1 MILSHKEKRESNYLS
16 PDYHGFFSSSHFK
29 ENLFRKLQTN
39 TKIKV
44 TLSFKYKTKIN
55 YFLCFPNLFLV
66 FQLMVY
72 NDGELVN
79 GCPYYFRVLPPLTKI
94 KSPGMD
100 PCAIGSIVEVLV
112 NSYGTC
118 FW

>member
-1 MILSHKEKRESNYLS
+1 
-16 PDYHGFFSSSHFK
+16 
-29 ENLFRKLQTN
+29 
-39 TKIKV
+39 
-44 TLSFKYKTKIN
+44 
-55 YFLCFPNLFLV
+55 
-66 FQLMVY
+66 MVY

-112 NSYGTC
+112 NSYGMRFYTAIRKNPFSTNKVRMSELC
-118 FW
+118 V

>member
-1 MILSHKEKRESNYLS
+1 
-16 PDYHGFFSSSHFK
+16 
-29 ENLFRKLQTN
+29 
-39 TKIKV
+39 
-44 TLSFKYKTKIN
+44 
-55 YFLCFPNLFLV
+55 
-66 FQLMVY
+66 MVY

-112 NSYGTC
+112 NSYGMYC
-118 FW
+118 QRQVKGFPFELINFLFRN

>member
-1 MILSHKEKRESNYLS
+1 
-16 PDYHGFFSSSHFK
+16 
-29 ENLFRKLQTN
+29 
-39 TKIKV
+39 
-44 TLSFKYKTKIN
+44 
-55 YFLCFPNLFLV
+55 
-66 FQLMVY
+66 MVY

-112 NSYGTC
+112 NSYGMESLARCYQVYILFSFLSLSLRYKSRRNRRNRLVSDWQRSALSGKGERRRSHGYFST
-118 FW
+118 

>member
-1 MILSHKEKRESNYLS
+1 
-16 PDYHGFFSSSHFK
+16 
-29 ENLFRKLQTN
+29 
-39 TKIKV
+39 
-44 TLSFKYKTKIN
+44 
-55 YFLCFPNLFLV
+55 
-66 FQLMVY
+66 MVY

-112 NSYGTC
+112 NSYGKKFCIILTQYIKLY
-118 FW
+118 FINLKYYF

>member
-1 MILSHKEKRESNYLS
+1 MC
-16 PDYHGFFSSSHFK
+16 
-29 ENLFRKLQTN
+29 Q
-39 TKIKV
+39 
-44 TLSFKYKTKIN
+44 LSFMLSK
-55 YFLCFPNLFLV
+55 LLFDFFFF

-112 NSYGTC
+112 NSYGKLSKNYNIY
-118 FW
+118 

>member
-1 MILSHKEKRESNYLS
+1 
-16 PDYHGFFSSSHFK
+16 
-29 ENLFRKLQTN
+29 
-39 TKIKV
+39 
-44 TLSFKYKTKIN
+44 
-55 YFLCFPNLFLV
+55 
-66 FQLMVY
+66 MVY

-79 GCPYYFRVLPPLTKI
+79 GCPYYFRVLPPLTRI

-118 FW
+118 LRTRTRESVPPRAFRNVDDFYDFSIEIYFRN

>member
-1 MILSHKEKRESNYLS
+1 MYEVL
-16 PDYHGFFSSSHFK
+16 FSMFL
-29 ENLFRKLQTN
+29 N
-39 TKIKV
+39 
-44 TLSFKYKTKIN
+44 SF
-55 YFLCFPNLFLV
+55 LA

-112 NSYGTC
+112 NSYGTSFRYEKIRFQRTKSEC
-118 FW
+118 WNSAFRN

>member
-1 MILSHKEKRESNYLS
+1 MSSISSNFMFHRAISNAAFVAL
-16 PDYHGFFSSSHFK
+16 
-29 ENLFRKLQTN
+29 LL
-39 TKIKV
+39 
-44 TLSFKYKTKIN
+44 
-55 YFLCFPNLFLV
+55 
-66 FQLMVY
+66 QLMVY

-112 NSYGTC
+112 NSYGT
-118 FW
+118 

>member
-1 MILSHKEKRESNYLS
+1 MEREPLFQPKLECIRFEVYETRFYLS
-16 PDYHGFFSSSHFK
+16 LNFVLIFCNF
-29 ENLFRKLQTN
+29 
-39 TKIKV
+39 
-44 TLSFKYKTKIN
+44 
-55 YFLCFPNLFLV
+55 

-112 NSYGTC
+112 NSYG
-118 FW
+118 

>member
-1 MILSHKEKRESNYLS
+1 ML
-16 PDYHGFFSSSHFK
+16 PTFFKFVSR
-29 ENLFRKLQTN
+29 LG
-39 TKIKV
+39 
-44 TLSFKYKTKIN
+44 
-55 YFLCFPNLFLV
+55 

-118 FW
+118 FWR